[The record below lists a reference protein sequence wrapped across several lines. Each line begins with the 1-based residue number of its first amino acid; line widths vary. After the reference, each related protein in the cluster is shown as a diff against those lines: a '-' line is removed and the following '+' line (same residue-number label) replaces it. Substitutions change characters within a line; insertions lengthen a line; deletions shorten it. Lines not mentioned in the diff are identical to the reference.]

1 MLSLL
6 HQQAYPAALLRP
18 VLASCHPGLDGAY
31 LNLDLLPAAL
41 LLAPR
46 FPAAL
51 VHSNLDPLL
60 LELAHGCDLQT
71 FVSEHLNGV
80 LRGEMPLYPGLP
92 ALDIRYYHQLLQLT
106 PGRRGWLRARTA
118 LDCLA
123 MESPGADLSALGRWA
138 PSRHDA
144 LLEKPWIW
152 IQGPGQPCGHLLGQA
167 LALDGVLAVS
177 DHAAAAALA
186 IDAAQRM
193 LQGGGHYLL
202 WNGSDPP
209 PAAWGPLLLGLAARR
224 PHRPFCQLGETR
236 EGLREILPARPS
248 AEPALLAISAHWLA
262 RRQPEQILA
271 FLQHWL
277 AGPPLL

>member
-106 PGRRGWLRARTA
+106 PR
-118 LDCLA
+118 
-123 MESPGADLSALGRWA
+123 
-138 PSRHDA
+138 PSR
-144 LLEKPWIW
+144 
-152 IQGPGQPCGHLLGQA
+152 
-167 LALDGVLAVS
+167 
-177 DHAAAAALA
+177 
-186 IDAAQRM
+186 
-193 LQGGGHYLL
+193 
-202 WNGSDPP
+202 
-209 PAAWGPLLLGLAARR
+209 LAAG
-224 PHRPFCQLGETR
+224 PHRPRLLSNGEPWGRSVGPGPLG
-236 EGLREILPARPS
+236 S
-248 AEPALLAISAHWLA
+248 
-262 RRQPEQILA
+262 QP
-271 FLQHWL
+271 
-277 AGPPLL
+277 P